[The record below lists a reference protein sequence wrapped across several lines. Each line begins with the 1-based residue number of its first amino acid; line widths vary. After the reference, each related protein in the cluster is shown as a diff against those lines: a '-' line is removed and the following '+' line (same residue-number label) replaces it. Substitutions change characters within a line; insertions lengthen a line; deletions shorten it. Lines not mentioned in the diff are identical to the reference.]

1 MDNGVIISLILGG
14 ASIVSSVCFGLIP
27 NIRKNRIER
36 LESQRARLFR
46 DIQLFYNIEEELLD
60 HIVSISPNTNKSS
73 LKIEI
78 RGIVSKRF
86 NEDVLSDNSK
96 PSVYKKYIK

>member
-27 NIRKNRIER
+27 NIRKSRIER
-36 LESQRARLFR
+36 LEIQRTRLFR

-60 HIVSISPNTNKSS
+60 YIVSISSNINKSS
-73 LKIEI
+73 LKIKI
-78 RGIVSKRF
+78 RDVVSSRL
-86 NEDVLSDNSK
+86 NEDVLSDYSK